1 MFSKKFSSKEGIT
14 LIALVV
20 TIVVL
25 IILATISIN
34 AVLGQ
39 NGIIGKAK
47 QAKES
52 YEKSVK
58 AEDTAMQEL
67 LNEMA
72 QYDTDNSGSGGETTK
87 PAEGI
92 TVTVGGQTETITK
105 DNVADCL
112 GKVVTNYVPTTSSVT
127 IGSTTYNV
135 STKYRLYYVDFE
147 GKYGEK
153 NGVYLKADCTSNNY
167 TLPVTDTTASTE
179 DNIKIKALN
188 PLLYN
193 QTGVT
198 SPTASQENMK
208 AVTWLTNTSNWD
220 SLKTGS
226 SLANKVNYVVGAPS
240 VEMMFDSYNT
250 KYGLTNGTMN
260 TGKLTAD
267 TPRVKLFY
275 QYPTTINANGANL
288 GYEVGPQSSSS
299 AKNGYYYW
307 TSDYSVKKDS
317 TIDSMYYPGS
327 GKYYWLSSPS
337 ATTATGVLYVPFGYK
352 KSQGDDNNAD
362 ISLAFYVPS
371 TSSDGGF
378 VTSGTYTNTY
388 ALCPL
393 VSLQS
398 SVSLQ
403 LQ

>member
-1 MFSKKFSSKEGIT
+1 MEHKEKKRQENKGIT

-25 IILATISIN
+25 IILATVSIN

-72 QYDTDNSGSGGETTK
+72 QYNTDNSGSGGGTTK

-92 TVTVGGQTETITK
+92 TATVDGKTVTITK
-105 DNVADCL
+105 DNVATYL
-112 GKVVTNYVPTTSSVT
+112 GRVVTNYVPTGTTVT
-127 IGSTTYNV
+127 VGTTEYTV
-135 STKYRLYYVDFE
+135 SNNYRLYYIDFE
-147 GKYGEK
+147 KKYNKDE
-153 NGVYLKADCTSNNY
+153 VSVFLKADCTSNNY
-167 TLPVTDTTASTE
+167 TLPVTDTTVSTA
-179 DNIKIKALN
+179 DNVKIKALN
-188 PLLYN
+188 PSLYKER
-193 QTGVT
+193 VT

-208 AVTWLTNTSNWD
+208 AVTWLLNTSNWS
-220 SLKTGS
+220 SLKTGA
-226 SLANKVNYVVGAPS
+226 SLADKVNYVVGAPS

-250 KYGLTNGTMN
+250 KYGLKDKAMN
-260 TGKLTAD
+260 TDTLTAD
-267 TPRVKLFY
+267 TKRAKLFY
-275 QYPTTINANGANL
+275 QYPTTVDSNNY
-288 GYEVGPQSSSS
+288 GYEVGPSNNSS

-307 TSDYSVKKDS
+307 TSDYSVKTDLKV
-317 TIDSMYYPGS
+317 DSMYYPGDNQW
-327 GKYYWLSSPS
+327 YWLASPS
-337 ATTATGVLYVPFGYK
+337 DYGTNNVLYVR
-352 KSQGDDNNAD
+352 N
-362 ISLAFYVPS
+362 ISGGYVPAS
-371 TSSDGGF
+371 YYGNHG
-378 VTSGTYTNTY
+378 

-393 VSLQS
+393 VSLKS
-398 SVSLQ
+398 TVSLQ